1 MNYYI
6 LPKINNTVIVNPI
19 DSSYNNLH
27 SYSSISQSLSK
38 YHTESNKQIKSICEN
53 DTDQNLSYEDLI
65 KIVNPY
71 EYIFTKVPGSKFS
84 VSKLKPKTNLFYDF
98 LEICSIVNIFEPYK
112 LQTMKTLHVTHNH
125 SDTVECLEMLRENY
139 TDEITSFNEINDGT
153 VKLIGDEKY
162 NFLFFETKKG
172 DINQYIYSFIE
183 ILMIILRNQANKGS
197 CIIKISEVFHKPV
210 VDILYILS
218 SLYERTLVL
227 KPNTNNITTFDK
239 YIVCKNFKTREKN
252 TNFKLNYIRL
262 FVFIKKLE
270 GKQIVSLLDYDI
282 PYYYML
288 KIDDMNI
295 ISGQQQLES
304 LDLIINILKNKNKEE
319 KIETIK
325 KTNIHKSVS
334 WCEKHKIPCNK
345 FTEKINIFLPVNK
358 EIKLLD
364 LGREMRREIDID
376 MSIDMAMDMNMAM
389 DMEINNNIVPEMVS
403 ATDYELNY
411 SESIL

>member
-1 MNYYI
+1 
-6 LPKINNTVIVNPI
+6 
-19 DSSYNNLH
+19 
-27 SYSSISQSLSK
+27 
-38 YHTESNKQIKSICEN
+38 
-53 DTDQNLSYEDLI
+53 
-65 KIVNPY
+65 
-71 EYIFTKVPGSKFS
+71 
-84 VSKLKPKTNLFYDF
+84 
-98 LEICSIVNIFEPYK
+98 
-112 LQTMKTLHVTHNH
+112 MKTLHVTHNH
-125 SDTVECLEMLRENY
+125 SDTIECLEMLRENY
-139 TDEITSFNEINDGT
+139 TDEITCYNEINDNII
-153 VKLIGDEKY
+153 KLIGDQQY
-162 NFLFFETKKG
+162 NFLFFETKNT
-172 DINQYIYSFIE
+172 DENQYIYSFIE
-183 ILMIILRNQANKGS
+183 ILMVILRNQANKGS

-218 SLYERTLVL
+218 SLYERTIVL

-239 YIVCKNFKTREKN
+239 YIVCKNFKPREKN

-270 GKQIVSLLDYDI
+270 GKQIVSLLDHEI

-325 KTNIHKSVS
+325 KSNIHKSVS

-345 FTEKINIFLPVNK
+345 FTEKTNIFLPVNK

-364 LGREMRREIDID
+364 LGL
-376 MSIDMAMDMNMAM
+376 
-389 DMEINNNIVPEMVS
+389 DMELDLGLDLGLDLATEM
-403 ATDYELNY
+403 ATETEYTLF
-411 SESIL
+411 

>member
-19 DSSYNNLH
+19 DNINNYLRLQP
-27 SYSSISQSLSK
+27 YISQSLLK
-38 YHTESNKQIKSICEN
+38 YYTESNKQIKSICEN
-53 DTDQNLSYEDLI
+53 DIENKLSYEDLI
-65 KIVNPY
+65 QIVNPY
-71 EYIFTKVPGSKFS
+71 EYIFSKVPGSKFS

-98 LEICSIVNIFEPYK
+98 LEICSIVNIFESYK
-112 LQTMKTLHVTHNH
+112 LQTMKTLHVTYNH
-125 SDTVECLEMLRENY
+125 SDTIECLEMLRENY
-139 TDEITSFNEINDGT
+139 TDEITSYNEINDSII
-153 VKLIGDEKY
+153 KSIGEQQY

-183 ILMIILRNQANKGS
+183 ILMVILRNQANKGS

-218 SLYERTLVL
+218 SLYERTIVL

-239 YIVCKNFKTREKN
+239 YIVCKNFKPREKN

-270 GKQIVSLLDYDI
+270 GKQIVSLLDHEI

-325 KTNIHKSVS
+325 KSNIHKSVS

-345 FTEKINIFLPVNK
+345 FTEKTNIFLPVSK

-364 LGREMRREIDID
+364 LGLD
-376 MSIDMAMDMNMAM
+376 MGLDLGLDTGLDLAT
-389 DMEINNNIVPEMVS
+389 EMV
-403 ATDYELNY
+403 TETEYTLF
-411 SESIL
+411 

>member
-1 MNYYI
+1 
-6 LPKINNTVIVNPI
+6 
-19 DSSYNNLH
+19 
-27 SYSSISQSLSK
+27 
-38 YHTESNKQIKSICEN
+38 
-53 DTDQNLSYEDLI
+53 
-65 KIVNPY
+65 
-71 EYIFTKVPGSKFS
+71 
-84 VSKLKPKTNLFYDF
+84 
-98 LEICSIVNIFEPYK
+98 
-112 LQTMKTLHVTHNH
+112 MKTLHVTHNH

-139 TDEITSFNEINDGT
+139 TDEITCYNEINDAT
-153 VKLIGDEKY
+153 VKLLGDEQY
-162 NFLFFETKKG
+162 NFLFFETKKS

-183 ILMIILRNQANKGS
+183 ILMVLLRNQANKGS
-197 CIIKISEVFHKPV
+197 CIIKISEVFHKPA

-270 GKQIVSLLDYDI
+270 GKQIVSLLDYEI

-364 LGREMRREIDID
+364 LGAEIRSDLD
-376 MSIDMAMDMNMAM
+376 MDM
-389 DMEINNNIVPEMVS
+389 DMEIDNDIASEMISVI
-403 ATDYELNY
+403 DYELNY